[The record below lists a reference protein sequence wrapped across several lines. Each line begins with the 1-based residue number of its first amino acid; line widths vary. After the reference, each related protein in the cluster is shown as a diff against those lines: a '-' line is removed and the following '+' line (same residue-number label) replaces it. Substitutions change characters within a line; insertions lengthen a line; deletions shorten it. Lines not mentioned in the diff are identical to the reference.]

1 MIRAL
6 AQPDNDVL
14 HPVYAVTNRLR
25 WVLLAHALVVNA
37 LRLDEV
43 AHPVALLLASLVMV
57 AWTPMIGRWQ
67 ARQATRSWRVML
79 ADFLVSAVL
88 VASSRWVLGREALM
102 ASYQAVPVYWMA
114 AAPLVLAVRRGRWW
128 GLASAVALSLAKFVQ
143 EPRPDSRVWA
153 SLAVMGV
160 SAWGLG
166 CIVDTV
172 RESMKDR
179 DAHHARLAALAERDR
194 LNRIVHD
201 GALQV
206 LAMVEREGPELGP
219 KGQQLAQVARQQE
232 TLLRRLLQDR
242 DVDLPTGLQPSQ
254 TDVAALLEAHA
265 SDTVTVSVMAGEAPI
280 DADRAVELDAAV
292 SEVLTNV
299 AKHAGPGAKAWVLL
313 EMEGDQLIV
322 SLRDNGVGMSREQVE
337 VASTTG
343 RMGIHDS
350 IMGRIGD
357 IGGVAVARSQPGRGV
372 EWEFRIPME
381 AQ

>member
-1 MIRAL
+1 MKRGPR
-6 AQPDNDVL
+6 PDNDVL
-14 HPVYAVTNRLR
+14 QPVYAVTNRLR
-25 WVLLAHALVVNA
+25 WVLLAHALVINA

-43 AHPVALLLASLVMV
+43 AHPAVLVASCLVMV
-57 AWTPMIGRWQ
+57 VWTSLIGSWQ
-67 ARQATRSWRVML
+67 SRQATRTTRVML
-79 ADFLVSAVL
+79 ADFVVTVLLLV
-88 VASSRWVLGREALM
+88 SSRWILGREALM

-114 AAPLVLAVRRGRWW
+114 AAPLVLAVRRGGWW
-128 GLASAVALSLAKFVQ
+128 GLLSAVALSLVKFVQ

-153 SLAVMGV
+153 SVVIMGMC
-160 SAWGLG
+160 AWGLG
-166 CIVDTV
+166 CIVDTL

-219 KGQQLAQVARQQE
+219 KGMHLAHMARQQE
-232 TLLRRLLQDR
+232 ALLRRLLQDR
-242 DVDLPTGLQPSQ
+242 DVELPTGVQPSQ

-265 SDTVTVSVMAGEAPI
+265 SETVTVSVMAGEAPI
-280 DADRAVELDAAV
+280 DAARAVELDAAV
-292 SEVLTNV
+292 SEVLLNV

-313 EMEGDQLIV
+313 EMEGDHLII

-381 AQ
+381 AK

>member
-1 MIRAL
+1 MRASVR
-6 AQPDNDVL
+6 PDNDVL

-25 WVLLAHALVVNA
+25 WVLLAHALMVNA

-43 AHPVALLLASLVMV
+43 VHPGALLLACLVMLV
-57 AWTPMIGRWQ
+57 WTPLIGRWQ
-67 ARQATRSWRVML
+67 SRQATRTAQVML
-79 ADFLVSAVL
+79 ADFLVTVL
-88 VASSRWVLGREALM
+88 LVLSSRWILGRDALM
-102 ASYQAVPVYWMA
+102 ASYLAVPVFWMA
-114 AAPLVLAVRRGRWW
+114 AAPLVLAVRRGGWW
-128 GLASAVALSLAKFVQ
+128 GLGSAVALSLGKFVQ
-143 EPRPDSRVWA
+143 EPRPDSRIWA
-153 SLAVMGV
+153 SAVIMGLC
-160 SAWGLG
+160 AWGLG
-166 CIVDTV
+166 CIVDTL

-206 LAMVEREGPELGP
+206 LALVEREGPELGP
-219 KGQQLAQVARQQE
+219 KGQHLAQVARQQE

-242 DVDLPTGLQPSQ
+242 DVELPTGVQPSQ
-254 TDVAALLEAHA
+254 TDVAALLETHA

-280 DADRAVELDAAV
+280 DAARAVELDAAV
-292 SEVLTNV
+292 SEVLLNV
-299 AKHAGPGAKAWVLL
+299 AKHAGPQAKAWVLL
-313 EMEGDQLIV
+313 EMEGDQLII